1 MQAREDRDMA
11 HRADDRS
18 IGDLVG
24 DLTRQ
29 IGTLVR
35 QELDLARTEI
45 TTSARAAG
53 QDAAL
58 VGVGGALLHAA
69 LLTGIA
75 TVVLLLVEMGI
86 DAWISALLVGVL
98 VAALGAILIARGRA
112 GLAAVDLAPRRTV
125 ETLKDDADWAKE
137 RIT

>member
-1 MQAREDRDMA
+1 MA
-11 HRADDRS
+11 ERMDERS
-18 IGDLVG
+18 IGELVG

-29 IGTLVR
+29 IGLLIR

-45 TTSARAAG
+45 TARAGAAARDAG
-53 QDAAL
+53 L

-75 TVVLLLVEMGI
+75 TVVLLLVDLGLA
-86 DAWISALLVGVL
+86 AWVSALLVAGL
-98 VAALGAILIARGRA
+98 VAAIGAVLIARGRA
-112 GLAAVDLAPRRTV
+112 GLAEVDLTPKRTV

-137 RIT
+137 QIT

>member
-1 MQAREDRDMA
+1 MA
-11 HRADDRS
+11 ERVDERS
-18 IGDLVG
+18 FGELVG

-29 IGTLVR
+29 IGILIR

-45 TTSARAAG
+45 TTKARDAG
-53 QDAAL
+53 RDAGL
-58 VGVGGALLHAA
+58 VGAGGVLLHAG

-75 TVVLLLVEMGI
+75 TVVLLLIEAGL
-86 DAWISALLVGVL
+86 APWLAALLVGAV
-98 VAALGAILIARGRA
+98 VAAIGAALIARGRT
-112 GLAAVDLAPRRTV
+112 GLQKADLTPKRTV